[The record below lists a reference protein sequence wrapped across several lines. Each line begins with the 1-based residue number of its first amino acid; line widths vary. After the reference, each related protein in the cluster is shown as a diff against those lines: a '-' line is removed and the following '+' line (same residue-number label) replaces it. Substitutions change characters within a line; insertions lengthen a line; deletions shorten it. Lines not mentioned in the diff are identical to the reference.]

1 MDGKPWRVWLR
12 VGLGVVCVG
21 LVVAFVLGL
30 IVEAVIL
37 LATVAACSASL
48 LPLFVDP
55 AVVNTRARQP
65 SASSTRV
72 TRALSGAVVAGRRR

>member
-1 MDGKPWRVWLR
+1 MNGMDGKPWRVWLR
-12 VGLGVVCVG
+12 IGLGVVFVG

-48 LPLFVDP
+48 IPLFVDP
-55 AVVNTRARQP
+55 RTRQP
-65 SASSTRV
+65 VASSTRV